1 MKNKILSI
9 VLVVLAFVG
18 IQGCNDEKV
27 GDTARVQLKLV
38 DAEGEYDQVNI
49 EIIDIL
55 YNSSE
60 DEEGWISFTPEGGY
74 PIRVDL
80 TTLIAGESILLA
92 DEIIPAGMLKQIR
105 LVLSDQN
112 TLLLKGEALP
122 VPLDTPS
129 AQQSGL
135 KLKLDTELEPGFS
148 YNFIL
153 DWDVQKSIVMAGNSG
168 KFILKPVIRVMAE
181 VNSGSIKGTVIG
193 ENLEDDIAGAVPLE
207 GIVVAIHKAEDG
219 TFIAESSTNEN
230 GDFIVQG
237 LDSGNYKII
246 IEDFSYIN
254 FESEEPIA
262 VSAGEV
268 SDAGTIELLVPVN

>member
-1 MKNKILSI
+1 MKKKIISI
-9 VLVVLAFVG
+9 VIVVLVLIG

-38 DAEGEYDQVNI
+38 DAEGDYDQVNI

-60 DEEGWISFTPEGGY
+60 DEEGWVSFTPEGGY
-74 PIRVDL
+74 PINADL

-92 DEIIPAGMLKQIR
+92 DEVIPSGMLNQIR

-112 TLLLKGEALP
+112 TLLLKGEVTP
-122 VPLDTPS
+122 MHLDTPS

-135 KLKLDTELEPGFS
+135 KLKLETELEPGFS
-148 YNFIL
+148 YTFIL

-168 KFILKPVIRVMAE
+168 KYILKPVIRVMAE

-193 ENLEDDIAGAVPLE
+193 ENLWDDIAGAVPLE

-237 LDSGNYKII
+237 LEPGNYKII
-246 IEDFSYIN
+246 IDDNHYIN
-254 FESEEPIA
+254 FESNEPIP
-262 VSAGEV
+262 VIEGEV
-268 SDAGTIELLVPVN
+268 ADAGTIELQVPVN